1 MSSAAEQ
8 AKDLYRSFLL
18 DLWHASPRRR
28 VSLAE
33 RIVADDFA
41 IRRGGQDDPA
51 RGPAAIVD
59 TIERSLALFDDVRV
73 TLDQGPVAEG
83 DLVAARW
90 TFSGSFRGGLPG
102 ASAPVGT
109 RVAFSGMDLVRLA
122 DGKVAEYWVSSD
134 ADHLMAQLGV
144 EGESNA

>member
-1 MSSAAEQ
+1 MSAADQ

-18 DLWHASPRRR
+18 DLWHAPPERRA
-28 VSLAE
+28 SLAE

-41 IRRGGQDDPA
+41 IRRGGQDDPT
-51 RGPAAIVD
+51 RGPAAILAL
-59 TIERSLALFDDVRV
+59 IEQSLALFDDVRV
-73 TLDQGPVAEG
+73 ALDQGPVAEG

-90 TFSGSFRGGLPG
+90 IFSGSFRGGLPG
-102 ASAPVGT
+102 ASAPAGT

-134 ADHLMAQLGV
+134 AGHLMAQLGV

>member
-1 MSSAAEQ
+1 MSSAQ
-8 AKDLYRSFLL
+8 RR
-18 DLWHASPRRR
+18 PRT
-28 VSLAE
+28 S
-33 RIVADDFA
+33 
-41 IRRGGQDDPA
+41 
-51 RGPAAIVD
+51 PAA
-59 TIERSLALFDDVRV
+59 SLPFDDVRI
-73 TLDQGPVAEG
+73 TLDQEPVAQG

-90 TFSGSFRGGLPG
+90 TFSGSCRGGLPG